1 MTVMTLTH
9 SLPGQFPCDAHATS
23 ARQGTN
29 SDSGQMISGSRCRS
43 AAVGT
48 TSPQAN
54 GDATPGAGSPA
65 GGTLPDPTKSTPSPK
80 STASGPE
87 QATDSGHLKIEAQY
101 PAAAVGP
108 LSEQDPQPL
117 ADRTP
122 KSRAL
127 ADPALAFAA
136 DVLDDLE
143 RVRNANANRLRIMT
157 TLDADDDGVMRGFG
171 LDESHPDVARLSAMV
186 TALDGLTHDATLE
199 LQRKM
204 RKHPLG
210 PWAKAQ
216 RGIGE
221 KQAARLLAA
230 VGDPYWNTLHNRPR
244 TVSELWAY
252 CGLHTLPASQPR
264 HDAHTTTA
272 GGDTTSTG
280 GDQPP
285 TGTHFLAV
293 AARRRKGVKSNW
305 STNAKTRAWL
315 CIESCM
321 KQIDAT
327 CKGDNGIGN
336 HLDGCKCSPYR
347 VVIDKRRTHAAASH
361 PDWTP
366 GHSLND
372 AMRIAS
378 KELLKDL
385 WREARRIH
393 EGV

>member
-1 MTVMTLTH
+1 MTAQTLTR
-9 SLPGQFPCDAHATS
+9 SLPGQVLFDAHPRN
-23 ARQGTN
+23 ARQGTD
-29 SDSGQMISGSRCRS
+29 SDSGLEKADTHLRI
-43 AAVGT
+43 AAVGP
-48 TSPQAN
+48 TSPQATSPS
-54 GDATPGAGSPA
+54 TPNALAPA
-65 GGTLPDPTKSTPSPK
+65 GITLPDPTSGIAIPRDPP
-80 STASGPE
+80 SGPE
-87 QATDSGHLKIEAQY
+87 QV
-101 PAAAVGP
+101 P
-108 LSEQDPQPL
+108 EQGQS
-117 ADRTP
+117 AIDRTTP
-122 KSRAL
+122 IGDAL

-136 DVLDDLE
+136 DILDDLE
-143 RVRNANANRLRIMT
+143 KVRNANANRLRIMT
-157 TLDADDDGVMRGFG
+157 TMDADDDGVMRGFG
-171 LDESHPDVARLSAMV
+171 LDVGHPDVARLSVMV

-230 VGDPYWNTLHNRPR
+230 VGDPYWNSLHNRPR

-252 CGLHTLPASQPR
+252 CGLHTLPASRVALDAQP
-264 HDAHTTTA
+264 DSA
-272 GGDTTSTG
+272 GGDTTSAG
-280 GDQPP
+280 GDQ
-285 TGTHFLAV
+285 TNRGAHLHSV
-293 AARRRKGVKSNW
+293 AARRTKGVKSNW

-327 CKGDNGIGN
+327 CKGDNGIGA
-336 HLDGCKCSPYR
+336 HVDGCKCSPYR
-347 VVIDKRRTHAAASH
+347 IVIDVRRTHTAVTH
-361 PDWTP
+361 PDWKP

-393 EGV
+393 EGDPA

>member
-1 MTVMTLTH
+1 MTAQTLTR
-9 SLPGQFPCDAHATS
+9 SLPGHISADAHDVV
-23 ARQGTN
+23 ARQGTD
-29 SDSGQMISGSRCRS
+29 SDSGQDEHDTQLLR

-48 TSPQAN
+48 TSPQATQHPMPS
-54 GDATPGAGSPA
+54 AGAPA
-65 GGTLPDPTKSTPSPK
+65 GITLPDPTNGSSTPSGA
-80 STASGPE
+80 ASGPE
-87 QATDSGHLKIEAQY
+87 QVPVQGQSAR
-101 PAAAVGP
+101 PRP
-108 LSEQDPQPL
+108 
-117 ADRTP
+117 TP
-122 KSRAL
+122 SDAAL

-157 TLDADDDGVMRGFG
+157 TMDADDDGVMRGFG

-252 CGLHTLPASQPR
+252 CGLHTLPAGQR
-264 HDAHTTTA
+264 DTDAHARPA

-280 GDQPP
+280 GDQN
-285 TGTHFLAV
+285 TVDTRGTDV
-293 AARRRKGVKSNW
+293 AARRTKGIKSNW

-321 KQIDAT
+321 KQIDAE
-327 CKGDNGIGN
+327 CKGDNGIGA
-336 HLDGCKCSPYR
+336 HIDGCNCSPYR
-347 VVIDKRRTHAAASH
+347 VVIDKRRTHTATTH
-361 PDWTP
+361 PDWKP

-385 WREARRIH
+385 WREARHIH
-393 EGV
+393 EGDAA